1 MAIVKPF
8 KGIRPP
14 KELVEQVE
22 SRPYDVLNSEEART
36 TMLKAAEEANDLI
49 LDLEKLDFMASSG
62 LRIILELAKR
72 MKQKG
77 GNFTVKKPKPVV
89 LDVLEMTGLSSI
101 LNITQE

>member
-1 MAIVKPF
+1 MEINQSVEGDKIIF
-8 KGIRPP
+8 SLSGR
-14 KELVEQVE
+14 LVTA
-22 SRPYDVLNSEEART
+22 NSEEART

-72 MKQKG
+72 IKQKG

>member
-1 MAIVKPF
+1 MEINQSIEGDKIIF
-8 KGIRPP
+8 SLSGR
-14 KELVEQVE
+14 LVTA
-22 SRPYDVLNSEEART
+22 NSEEART
-36 TMLKAAEEANDLI
+36 SMLKAAEEANDLI

-101 LNITQE
+101 LNIIQE